1 MSNPIPN
8 YNPAEHRLRPEDLF
22 MTRRDWL
29 QRTGMGMGALGLAML
44 LGENMFGARA
54 AAAAL
59 ASIAP
64 SSGTSGAYSPLAPK
78 RAPLPAKA
86 KHVIHVFAAGGPSH
100 VDTWD
105 PKPSLS
111 KYDGQALPGLN
122 GVSFPSPFKFSKYG
136 KSGLEISEVFEQL
149 GSAHAD
155 DLCVIRSMWTDVPAH
170 EVAARMLH
178 TGSLQIPKPSL
189 GSWTVY
195 GLGTEN
201 QNLPGFISMSNSA
214 EYRQASFLPAVFQG
228 SNVNYARNMP
238 LDKVLLNIRNPFTSG
253 QEQRYQLDLAR
264 KLDAMHAEKL
274 HKEDQLESRIES
286 FEMAFKMQTEAI
298 DAFDINKEPED
309 VRELYGLNGGGGMKA
324 GAKAGKSGKNGGDL
338 GAKLLVAR
346 RLVERGVRFVQVE
359 GGGWDHHSDLET
371 GLRARGSEHDTALSA
386 LLTDLKKKNLLDST
400 LVIWGG
406 EFGRTVTGNDR
417 AAKAG
422 RDHNGRGFS
431 TVLAGGGVK
440 GGMAYGATDEFG
452 ARSETNRVHVHDL
465 HATILALL
473 GFDHTKLTY
482 RYNGRDFRL
491 TDNVGNVVKEIIA

>member
-1 MSNPIPN
+1 MANEIPN
-8 YNPAEHRLRPEDLF
+8 YNPAEHALRLSDLA
-22 MTRRDWL
+22 MTRREYL
-29 QRTGMGMGALGLAML
+29 QRAGMGMGALGLAIL
-44 LGENMFGARA
+44 LGETRSA
-54 AAAAL
+54 AAAMNTYT
-59 ASIAP
+59 P
-64 SSGTSGAYSPLAPK
+64 GSSLSPLAPK
-78 RAPLPAKA
+78 RAPLPARA
-86 KHVIHVFAAGGPSH
+86 KHVIHIFAAGGPSH

-105 PKPSLS
+105 PKPSLD
-111 KYDGQALPGLN
+111 KYDGKSLPGLN
-122 GVSFPSPFKFSKYG
+122 GVAFPSPFKFSKYG

-149 GSAHAD
+149 GTRHAD

-228 SNVNYARNMP
+228 SNVNYTRGMP
-238 LDKVLLNIRNPFTSG
+238 LDKILLNIRNPFTSS

-264 KLDAMHAEKL
+264 KLDALHAEKL

-286 FEMAFKMQTEAI
+286 FEMAFKMQTEAV
-298 DAFDINKEPED
+298 DAFNINTEPQE
-309 VRELYGLNGGGGMKA
+309 VRELYGLNGGPIGAKMGMKA
-324 GAKAGKSGKNGGDL
+324 GPRAGGGDL

-359 GGGWDHHSDLET
+359 AGGWDHHSDIET
-371 GLRARGSEHDTALSA
+371 NLKARAAEHDTALTA
-386 LLTDLKKKNLLDST
+386 LLTDLKNRNLLDST

-452 ARSETNRVHVHDL
+452 ARAETNRVHIHDL

-491 TDNVGNVVKEIIA
+491 TDNYGNVVKEIIA